1 MKNRIISLV
10 MVLALVFTLLPV
22 YAIADNTAD
31 TAPEV
36 DQGMTVGEKVDI
48 KTLIDKVKALLESDD
63 LDGLMDVLP
72 KLDSDTFQDILD
84 ELSIKDSQALLDMLK
99 SLLNK
104 EDGSINSDVLSELLK
119 LFVGDDELDGFF
131 SGGISAEQLQA
142 LLEKYLKDGSLDG
155 LKDLIPEGSL
165 QELLDKLMG
174 GKNFEDLFGG
184 IDTDKLLE
192 ALKGL
197 LGDANIDDL
206 LNGLDSETLQKLL
219 EKFDAG
225 QLQELLDK
233 LMNGGFDIDELIG
246 KLDSEAL
253 QKLLEKFDVGQ
264 LQELL
269 DKLMNGGFD
278 IDELIG
284 KLDSEALQ
292 KLLEKFDVGQLQ
304 ELLDKLMNG
313 GFDIDELIGKLD
325 SEALQKLLE
334 KFDLQQL
341 QDILDKLLDG
351 NFNIDDLLDNL
362 DSETLQKLLD
372 KLDAGQLKDII
383 DKLLGGDTDI
393 GDLLDNLSMDKLIE
407 LFKQLM
413 GDNDTLNKLFEKLD
427 SDKIGE
433 IIQKLLDGDF
443 DINGLFKN
451 LDAYSILKAIAGLI
465 GSDLDVTGPNDV
477 TVDEGSSATFSVKVK
492 TAGTYKYMWL
502 EPDSV
507 KNIDLSG
514 VDLSGSKLELG
525 MKLLQII
532 KQLPNL
538 SRTDSY
544 TIEKTTADD
553 NGRTFA
559 CMIYNVSVSDLK
571 NAVVYVTDEATLTVN
586 PAAPHE
592 HTKVIDTPAVKATCT
607 EPGSTEGSHC
617 SECGEVLSKA
627 EVIPAT
633 GHNYEFKVCAVCGYE
648 ITFPFTDVKK
658 TDWCY
663 NDVKYVWQHD
673 IMLGTSDTRFSPS
686 SKMTRAMFVTV
697 LYRLEG
703 SPDITGMQ
711 IPAFTD
717 IDIWAHNAIVWAY
730 NVGVTNGKTATTFD
744 PNASITRAEIVAML
758 YRYAGSPDV
767 SGSLNVFSDAS
778 SIGAFA
784 HDAVIWATTLG
795 VVNGYKDG
803 TFGPNRTAQRS
814 EMAAMLHR
822 YMVLTSID

>member
-10 MVLALVFTLLPV
+10 MALALVFTLLPV

-36 DQGMTVGEKVDI
+36 DPDMSVGETVDI

-63 LDGLMDVLP
+63 LDGLMNVLP
-72 KLDSDTFQDILD
+72 KLDSDTFRDILD
-84 ELSIKDSQALLDMLK
+84 ELSIKDSQALMDMLK

-131 SGGISAEQLQA
+131 SGGISAEKLQA
-142 LLEKYLKDGSLDG
+142 LLEKYLKDGTLDD
-155 LKDLIPEGSL
+155 LKNLIPEGSL

-174 GKNFEDLFGG
+174 DKNFEDLFGG

-192 ALKGL
+192 TLKGL
-197 LGDANIDDL
+197 LGDVNIDEL
-206 LNGLDSETLQKLL
+206 LKGLDSETLQKLL

-233 LMNGGFDIDELIG
+233 LLDGNFDIDELLG
-246 KLDSEAL
+246 KLDSDTL
-253 QKLLEKFDVGQ
+253 KQLLEKFDIEQ
-264 LQELL
+264 L
-269 DKLMNGGFD
+269 K
-278 IDELIG
+278 
-284 KLDSEALQ
+284 AL
-292 KLLEKFDVGQLQ
+292 
-304 ELLDKLMNG
+304 
-313 GFDIDELIGKLD
+313 
-325 SEALQKLLE
+325 
-334 KFDLQQL
+334 
-341 QDILDKLLDG
+341 LDKLLDG
-351 NFNIDDLLDNL
+351 NFDIDELLGKLDSDTLKQLFEKLDVQQLQELLEKLMGGDFDINDLL
-362 DSETLQKLLD
+362 
-372 KLDAGQLKDII
+372 
-383 DKLLGGDTDI
+383 
-393 GDLLDNLSMDKLIE
+393 GDLSTDKLIE

-413 GDNDTLNKLFEKLD
+413 GDSDTLNKLFEKLD
-427 SDKIGE
+427 SGKLGE

-502 EPDSV
+502 EPESV

-559 CMIYNVSVSDLK
+559 CMIYSISASDLK
-571 NAVVYVTDEATLTVN
+571 NAVVYITDEATLTVN

-607 EPGSTEGSHC
+607 TAGTTEGSHC

-633 GHNYEFKVCAVCGYE
+633 GHTYEHKVCTACGYE
-648 ITFPFTDVKK
+648 VAFPFTDVKK

-717 IDIWAHNAIVWAY
+717 IDIWARDAIVWAY

-767 SGSLNVFSDAS
+767 SGSLNGFTDAS

-784 HDAVIWATTLG
+784 RNAVIWATTLG

-803 TFGPNRTAQRS
+803 SFGPNRTAQRS

-822 YMVLTSID
+822 YMVLTSIG

>member
-10 MVLALVFTLLPV
+10 MALALVFTLLPV

-36 DQGMTVGEKVDI
+36 DPDMSVGETVDI

-63 LDGLMDVLP
+63 LDGLMNVLP
-72 KLDSDTFQDILD
+72 KLDSDTFRDILD
-84 ELSIKDSQALLDMLK
+84 ELSIKDSQALMDMLK

-142 LLEKYLKDGSLDG
+142 LLEKYLKDGTLDD
-155 LKDLIPEGSL
+155 LKNLIPEGSL

-174 GKNFEDLFGG
+174 DKNFEDLFGG

-192 ALKGL
+192 TLKGL
-197 LGDANIDDL
+197 LGDVNIDEL
-206 LNGLDSETLQKLL
+206 LKGLDSETLQKLL

-225 QLQELLDK
+225 QLQELLGK
-233 LMNGGFDIDELIG
+233 LLDGNFDIDELLG
-246 KLDSEAL
+246 KLDSDTL
-253 QKLLEKFDVGQ
+253 KQLLEKFDVEQ
-264 LQELL
+264 L
-269 DKLMNGGFD
+269 K
-278 IDELIG
+278 
-284 KLDSEALQ
+284 AL
-292 KLLEKFDVGQLQ
+292 
-304 ELLDKLMNG
+304 
-313 GFDIDELIGKLD
+313 
-325 SEALQKLLE
+325 
-334 KFDLQQL
+334 
-341 QDILDKLLDG
+341 LDKLLDG
-351 NFNIDDLLDNL
+351 NFDIDELLGKL
-362 DSETLQKLLD
+362 DSETLKQLLE
-372 KLDAGQLKDII
+372 KLDVEQLKDLL

-393 GDLLDNLSMDKLIE
+393 GDILDNFSTDKLIE
-407 LFKQLM
+407 FFKQLM
-413 GDNDTLNKLFEKLD
+413 GDSDTLNKLFEKLD
-427 SDKIGE
+427 SGKLGE

-465 GSDLDVTGPNDV
+465 GSDLDVTGPADV

-492 TAGTYKYMWL
+492 TAGSYKYMWL
-502 EPDSV
+502 EPESV

-559 CMIYNVSVSDLK
+559 CMIYSISASDLK

-607 EPGSTEGSHC
+607 TAGTTEGSHC

-633 GHNYEFKVCAVCGYE
+633 GHTYEHKVCTACGYE
-648 ITFPFTDVKK
+648 VAFPFTDVKK

-717 IDIWAHNAIVWAY
+717 IDIWAHDAIVWAY
-730 NVGVTNGKTATTFD
+730 NVGVTNGKTATSFD

-767 SGSLNVFSDAS
+767 SGSLNGFTDAS

-784 HDAVIWATTLG
+784 RNAVIWATTLG

-803 TFGPNRTAQRS
+803 SFGPNRTAQRS

-822 YMVLTSID
+822 YMVLTSIG

>member
-1 MKNRIISLV
+1 
-10 MVLALVFTLLPV
+10 
-22 YAIADNTAD
+22 
-31 TAPEV
+31 
-36 DQGMTVGEKVDI
+36 
-48 KTLIDKVKALLESDD
+48 
-63 LDGLMDVLP
+63 
-72 KLDSDTFQDILD
+72 
-84 ELSIKDSQALLDMLK
+84 
-99 SLLNK
+99 
-104 EDGSINSDVLSELLK
+104 
-119 LFVGDDELDGFF
+119 
-131 SGGISAEQLQA
+131 
-142 LLEKYLKDGSLDG
+142 
-155 LKDLIPEGSL
+155 
-165 QELLDKLMG
+165 
-174 GKNFEDLFGG
+174 
-184 IDTDKLLE
+184 
-192 ALKGL
+192 
-197 LGDANIDDL
+197 
-206 LNGLDSETLQKLL
+206 
-219 EKFDAG
+219 
-225 QLQELLDK
+225 
-233 LMNGGFDIDELIG
+233 
-246 KLDSEAL
+246 
-253 QKLLEKFDVGQ
+253 
-264 LQELL
+264 
-269 DKLMNGGFD
+269 
-278 IDELIG
+278 
-284 KLDSEALQ
+284 
-292 KLLEKFDVGQLQ
+292 
-304 ELLDKLMNG
+304 
-313 GFDIDELIGKLD
+313 
-325 SEALQKLLE
+325 
-334 KFDLQQL
+334 
-341 QDILDKLLDG
+341 
-351 NFNIDDLLDNL
+351 
-362 DSETLQKLLD
+362 
-372 KLDAGQLKDII
+372 
-383 DKLLGGDTDI
+383 
-393 GDLLDNLSMDKLIE
+393 
-407 LFKQLM
+407 M
-413 GDNDTLNKLFEKLD
+413 GDSDTLNKLFEKLD
-427 SDKIGE
+427 SGKLGE

-492 TAGTYKYMWL
+492 TSGTYKYMWL
-502 EPDSV
+502 EPESV

-559 CMIYNVSVSDLK
+559 CMIYSISASDLK

-607 EPGSTEGSHC
+607 TAGTTEGSHC

-633 GHNYEFKVCAVCGYE
+633 GHTYEHKVCTACGYE
-648 ITFPFTDVKK
+648 VAFPFTDVKK

-717 IDIWAHNAIVWAY
+717 IDIWAHDAIVWAY
-730 NVGVTNGKTATTFD
+730 NVGVTNGKTATSFD

-767 SGSLNVFSDAS
+767 SGSLNGFTDAS

-784 HDAVIWATTLG
+784 RNAVIWASTLG
-795 VVNGYKDG
+795 VVNGYNDG
-803 TFGPNRTAQRS
+803 SFGPNRTAQRS

>member
-10 MVLALVFTLLPV
+10 MALALVFTLLPV

-36 DQGMTVGEKVDI
+36 DPDMSVGETVDI

-63 LDGLMDVLP
+63 LDGLMNVLP
-72 KLDSDTFQDILD
+72 KLDSDTFRDILD
-84 ELSIKDSQALLDMLK
+84 ELSIKDSQALMDMLK

-142 LLEKYLKDGSLDG
+142 LLEKYLKDGTLDD
-155 LKDLIPEGSL
+155 LKNLIPEGSL

-174 GKNFEDLFGG
+174 DKNFEDLFGG

-192 ALKGL
+192 TLKGL
-197 LGDANIDDL
+197 LGDVNIDEL
-206 LNGLDSETLQKLL
+206 LKGLDSETLQKLL

-225 QLQELLDK
+225 QLQELLGK
-233 LMNGGFDIDELIG
+233 LLDGNFDIDELLG
-246 KLDSEAL
+246 KLDSDTL
-253 QKLLEKFDVGQ
+253 KQLLEKFDVEQ
-264 LQELL
+264 L
-269 DKLMNGGFD
+269 K
-278 IDELIG
+278 
-284 KLDSEALQ
+284 AL
-292 KLLEKFDVGQLQ
+292 
-304 ELLDKLMNG
+304 
-313 GFDIDELIGKLD
+313 
-325 SEALQKLLE
+325 
-334 KFDLQQL
+334 
-341 QDILDKLLDG
+341 LDKLLDG
-351 NFNIDDLLDNL
+351 NFDIDELLGKL
-362 DSETLQKLLD
+362 DSDTLKQLLE
-372 KLDAGQLKDII
+372 KLDVEQLKDLL

-393 GDLLDNLSMDKLIE
+393 GDILDNFSTDKLIE

-413 GDNDTLNKLFEKLD
+413 GDSDTLNKLFEKLD
-427 SDKIGE
+427 SGKLGE

-465 GSDLDVTGPNDV
+465 GSDLDVTGPADV

-502 EPDSV
+502 EPESV

-559 CMIYNVSVSDLK
+559 CMIYSISASDLK

-607 EPGSTEGSHC
+607 TAGTTEGSHC

-633 GHNYEFKVCAVCGYE
+633 GHTYEHKVCTACGYE
-648 ITFPFTDVKK
+648 VAFPFTDVKK

-717 IDIWAHNAIVWAY
+717 IDIWAHDAIVWAY
-730 NVGVTNGKTATTFD
+730 NVGVTNGKTATSFD

-767 SGSLNVFSDAS
+767 SGSLNGFTDAS

-784 HDAVIWATTLG
+784 RNAVIWATTLG

-803 TFGPNRTAQRS
+803 SFGPNRTAQRS

-822 YMVLTSID
+822 YMVLTSIG

>member
-36 DQGMTVGEKVDI
+36 DPGMTVGEKVDI

-206 LNGLDSETLQKLL
+206 LNGLDSEALQKLL

-233 LMNGGFDIDELIG
+233 LMNGGFDIDDLIG

-253 QKLLEKFDVGQ
+253 QKLLEKFDAGQ

-278 IDELIG
+278 ID
-284 KLDSEALQ
+284 D
-292 KLLEKFDVGQLQ
+292 
-304 ELLDKLMNG
+304 
-313 GFDIDELIGKLD
+313 LIGKLD

-413 GDNDTLNKLFEKLD
+413 DDNDTLNKLFEKLD

-633 GHNYEFKVCAVCGYE
+633 GHNYEFKVCTVCGYE

-717 IDIWAHNAIVWAY
+717 IDDIWAHNAIVWAY

>member
-10 MVLALVFTLLPV
+10 MALALVFTLLPV

-36 DQGMTVGEKVDI
+36 DPDMSVGETVDI

-63 LDGLMDVLP
+63 LDGLMNVLP
-72 KLDSDTFQDILD
+72 KLDSDTFRDILD
-84 ELSIKDSQALLDMLK
+84 ELSIKDSQALMDMLK

-131 SGGISAEQLQA
+131 SGGISAEKLQA
-142 LLEKYLKDGSLDG
+142 LLEKYLKDGTLDD
-155 LKDLIPEGSL
+155 LKNLIPEGSL

-174 GKNFEDLFGG
+174 DKNFEDLFGG

-192 ALKGL
+192 TLKGL
-197 LGDANIDDL
+197 LGDVNIDEL
-206 LNGLDSETLQKLL
+206 LKGLDSETLQKLL

-233 LMNGGFDIDELIG
+233 LLDGNFDIDELLG
-246 KLDSEAL
+246 KLDSDTL
-253 QKLLEKFDVGQ
+253 KQLLEKFDVEQ
-264 LQELL
+264 L
-269 DKLMNGGFD
+269 K
-278 IDELIG
+278 
-284 KLDSEALQ
+284 AL
-292 KLLEKFDVGQLQ
+292 
-304 ELLDKLMNG
+304 
-313 GFDIDELIGKLD
+313 
-325 SEALQKLLE
+325 
-334 KFDLQQL
+334 
-341 QDILDKLLDG
+341 LDKLLDG
-351 NFNIDDLLDNL
+351 NFDIDELLGKL
-362 DSETLQKLLD
+362 DSDTLKQLLE
-372 KLDAGQLKDII
+372 KLDVEQLKDLL

-393 GDLLDNLSMDKLIE
+393 GDILDNFSTDKLIE

-413 GDNDTLNKLFEKLD
+413 GDSDTLNKLFEKLD
-427 SDKIGE
+427 SGKLGE

-465 GSDLDVTGPNDV
+465 GSDLDVTGPADV

-502 EPDSV
+502 EPESV

-559 CMIYNVSVSDLK
+559 CMIYSISASDLK

-607 EPGSTEGSHC
+607 TAGTTEGSHC

-633 GHNYEFKVCAVCGYE
+633 GHTYEHKVCTACGYE
-648 ITFPFTDVKK
+648 VAFPFTDVKK

-663 NDVKYVWQHD
+663 NDVKYVWQYD

-711 IPAFTD
+711 VPAFTD
-717 IDIWAHNAIVWAY
+717 IDIWAHDAIVWAY
-730 NVGVTNGKTATTFD
+730 NVGVTNGKTATSFD

-767 SGSLNVFSDAS
+767 SGSLNGFTDAS

-784 HDAVIWATTLG
+784 RNAVIWATTLG

-803 TFGPNRTAQRS
+803 SFGPNRTAQRS

-822 YMVLTSID
+822 YMVLTSIG

>member
-10 MVLALVFTLLPV
+10 MALALVFTLLPV

-31 TAPEV
+31 TALEV
-36 DQGMTVGEKVDI
+36 DPDMSVGETVDI

-63 LDGLMDVLP
+63 LDGLMNVLP
-72 KLDSDTFQDILD
+72 KLDSDTFRDILD
-84 ELSIKDSQALLDMLK
+84 ELSIKDSQALMDMLK

-142 LLEKYLKDGSLDG
+142 LLEKYLKDGTLDD
-155 LKDLIPEGSL
+155 LKNLIPEGSL

-174 GKNFEDLFGG
+174 DKNFEDLFGG

-192 ALKGL
+192 TLKGL
-197 LGDANIDDL
+197 LGDVNIDEL
-206 LNGLDSETLQKLL
+206 LKGLDSETLQKLL

-233 LMNGGFDIDELIG
+233 LLDGNFDIDELLG
-246 KLDSEAL
+246 KLDSDTL
-253 QKLLEKFDVGQ
+253 KQLLEKFDVEQ
-264 LQELL
+264 L
-269 DKLMNGGFD
+269 K
-278 IDELIG
+278 
-284 KLDSEALQ
+284 AL
-292 KLLEKFDVGQLQ
+292 
-304 ELLDKLMNG
+304 
-313 GFDIDELIGKLD
+313 
-325 SEALQKLLE
+325 
-334 KFDLQQL
+334 
-341 QDILDKLLDG
+341 LDKLLDG
-351 NFNIDDLLDNL
+351 NFDIDELLGKL
-362 DSETLQKLLD
+362 DSETLKQLLE
-372 KLDAGQLKDII
+372 KLDVEQLKDLL

-393 GDLLDNLSMDKLIE
+393 GDILDNFSTDKLIE
-407 LFKQLM
+407 FFKQLM
-413 GDNDTLNKLFEKLD
+413 GDSDTLNKLFEKLD
-427 SDKIGE
+427 SGKLGE

-465 GSDLDVTGPNDV
+465 GSDLDVTGPADV

-492 TAGTYKYMWL
+492 TAGSYKYMWL
-502 EPDSV
+502 EPESV

-559 CMIYNVSVSDLK
+559 CMIYSISASDLK

-607 EPGSTEGSHC
+607 TAGTTEGSHC

-633 GHNYEFKVCAVCGYE
+633 GHTYEHKVCTACGYE
-648 ITFPFTDVKK
+648 VAFPFTDVKK

-663 NDVKYVWQHD
+663 NDVKYVWQYD

-711 IPAFTD
+711 VPAFTD
-717 IDIWAHNAIVWAY
+717 IDIWAHDAIVWAY
-730 NVGVTNGKTATTFD
+730 NVGVTNGKTATSFD

-767 SGSLNVFSDAS
+767 SGSLNGFTDAS

-784 HDAVIWATTLG
+784 RNAVIWATTLG

-803 TFGPNRTAQRS
+803 SFGPNRTAQRS

-822 YMVLTSID
+822 YMVLTSIG

>member
-10 MVLALVFTLLPV
+10 MALALVFTLLPV

-36 DQGMTVGEKVDI
+36 DPDMSVGETVDI

-63 LDGLMDVLP
+63 LDGLMNVLP
-72 KLDSDTFQDILD
+72 KLDSDTFRDILD
-84 ELSIKDSQALLDMLK
+84 ELSIKDSQALMDMLK

-131 SGGISAEQLQA
+131 SGGISAEKLQA
-142 LLEKYLKDGSLDG
+142 LLEKYLKDGTLDD
-155 LKDLIPEGSL
+155 LKNLIPEGSL

-174 GKNFEDLFGG
+174 DKNFEDLFGG

-192 ALKGL
+192 TLKGL
-197 LGDANIDDL
+197 LGDVNIDEL
-206 LNGLDSETLQKLL
+206 LKGLDSETLQKLL

-233 LMNGGFDIDELIG
+233 LLDGNFDIDELLG
-246 KLDSEAL
+246 KLDSDTL
-253 QKLLEKFDVGQ
+253 KQLLEKFDIEQ
-264 LQELL
+264 L
-269 DKLMNGGFD
+269 K
-278 IDELIG
+278 
-284 KLDSEALQ
+284 AL
-292 KLLEKFDVGQLQ
+292 
-304 ELLDKLMNG
+304 
-313 GFDIDELIGKLD
+313 
-325 SEALQKLLE
+325 
-334 KFDLQQL
+334 
-341 QDILDKLLDG
+341 LDKLLDG
-351 NFNIDDLLDNL
+351 NFDIDELLGKL
-362 DSETLQKLLD
+362 DSDTLKQLLE
-372 KLDAGQLKDII
+372 KLDVEQLKDLL

-393 GDLLDNLSMDKLIE
+393 GDILDNFSTDKLIE

-413 GDNDTLNKLFEKLD
+413 GDSDTLNKLFEKLD
-427 SDKIGE
+427 SGKLGE

-502 EPDSV
+502 EPESV

-559 CMIYNVSVSDLK
+559 CMIYSISASDLK
-571 NAVVYVTDEATLTVN
+571 NAVVYITDEATLTVN

-607 EPGSTEGSHC
+607 TAGTTEGSHC

-633 GHNYEFKVCAVCGYE
+633 GHTYEHKVCTACGYE
-648 ITFPFTDVKK
+648 VAFPFTDVKK

-717 IDIWAHNAIVWAY
+717 IDIWAHDAIVWAY
-730 NVGVTNGKTATTFD
+730 NVGVTNGKTATSFD

-767 SGSLNVFSDAS
+767 SGSLNGFTDAS

-784 HDAVIWATTLG
+784 RNAVIWATTLG

-803 TFGPNRTAQRS
+803 SFGPNRTAQRS

-822 YMVLTSID
+822 YMVLTSIG

>member
-1 MKNRIISLV
+1 MKKRIISLV
-10 MVLALVFTLLPV
+10 MALALVFTLLPV

-36 DQGMTVGEKVDI
+36 DPDMSVGETVDI

-63 LDGLMDVLP
+63 LDGLMNVLP
-72 KLDSDTFQDILD
+72 KLDSDTFRDILD
-84 ELSIKDSQALLDMLK
+84 ELSIKDSQALMDMLK

-131 SGGISAEQLQA
+131 SGGISAEKLQA
-142 LLEKYLKDGSLDG
+142 LLEKYLKDGTLDD
-155 LKDLIPEGSL
+155 LKNLIPEGSL

-174 GKNFEDLFGG
+174 DKNFEDLFGG

-192 ALKGL
+192 TLKGL
-197 LGDANIDDL
+197 LGDVNIDEL
-206 LNGLDSETLQKLL
+206 LKGLDSETLQKLL

-233 LMNGGFDIDELIG
+233 LLDGNFDIDELLG
-246 KLDSEAL
+246 KLDSDTL
-253 QKLLEKFDVGQ
+253 KQLLEKFDIEQ
-264 LQELL
+264 L
-269 DKLMNGGFD
+269 K
-278 IDELIG
+278 
-284 KLDSEALQ
+284 AL
-292 KLLEKFDVGQLQ
+292 
-304 ELLDKLMNG
+304 
-313 GFDIDELIGKLD
+313 
-325 SEALQKLLE
+325 
-334 KFDLQQL
+334 
-341 QDILDKLLDG
+341 LDKLLDG
-351 NFNIDDLLDNL
+351 NFDIDELLGKL
-362 DSETLQKLLD
+362 DSDTLKQLLE
-372 KLDAGQLKDII
+372 KLDVEQLKDLL

-393 GDLLDNLSMDKLIE
+393 GDILDNFSTDKLIE

-413 GDNDTLNKLFEKLD
+413 GDSDTLNKLFEKLD
-427 SDKIGE
+427 SGKLGE

-502 EPDSV
+502 EPESV

-559 CMIYNVSVSDLK
+559 CMIYSISASDLK
-571 NAVVYVTDEATLTVN
+571 NAVVYITDEATLTVN

-607 EPGSTEGSHC
+607 TAGTTEGSHC

-633 GHNYEFKVCAVCGYE
+633 GHTYEHKVCTACGYE
-648 ITFPFTDVKK
+648 VAFPFTDVKK

-717 IDIWAHNAIVWAY
+717 IDIWAHDAIVWAY
-730 NVGVTNGKTATTFD
+730 NVGVTNGKTATSFD

-767 SGSLNVFSDAS
+767 SGSLNGFTDAS

-784 HDAVIWATTLG
+784 RNAVIWATTLG

-803 TFGPNRTAQRS
+803 SFGPNRTAQRS

-822 YMVLTSID
+822 YMVLTSIG

>member
-10 MVLALVFTLLPV
+10 MALALVFTLLPV

-31 TAPEV
+31 TALEV
-36 DQGMTVGEKVDI
+36 DPDMSVGETVDI

-63 LDGLMDVLP
+63 LDGLMNVLP
-72 KLDSDTFQDILD
+72 KLDSDTFRDILD
-84 ELSIKDSQALLDMLK
+84 ELSIKDSQALMDMLK

-131 SGGISAEQLQA
+131 SGGISAEKLQA
-142 LLEKYLKDGSLDG
+142 LLEKYLKDGTLDD
-155 LKDLIPEGSL
+155 LKNLIPEGSL

-174 GKNFEDLFGG
+174 DKNFEDLFGG

-192 ALKGL
+192 TLKGL
-197 LGDANIDDL
+197 LGDVNIDEL
-206 LNGLDSETLQKLL
+206 LKGLDSETLQKLL

-233 LMNGGFDIDELIG
+233 LLDGNFDIDELLG
-246 KLDSEAL
+246 KLDSDTL
-253 QKLLEKFDVGQ
+253 KQLLEKFDVEQ
-264 LQELL
+264 L
-269 DKLMNGGFD
+269 K
-278 IDELIG
+278 
-284 KLDSEALQ
+284 AL
-292 KLLEKFDVGQLQ
+292 
-304 ELLDKLMNG
+304 
-313 GFDIDELIGKLD
+313 
-325 SEALQKLLE
+325 
-334 KFDLQQL
+334 
-341 QDILDKLLDG
+341 LDKLLDG
-351 NFNIDDLLDNL
+351 NFDIDELLGKL
-362 DSETLQKLLD
+362 DSETLKQLLE
-372 KLDAGQLKDII
+372 KLDVEQLKDLL

-393 GDLLDNLSMDKLIE
+393 GDILDNFSTDKLIE
-407 LFKQLM
+407 FFKQLM
-413 GDNDTLNKLFEKLD
+413 GDSDTLNKLFEKLD
-427 SDKIGE
+427 SGKLGE

-465 GSDLDVTGPNDV
+465 GSDLDVTGPADV

-492 TAGTYKYMWL
+492 TAGSYKYMWL
-502 EPDSV
+502 EPESV

-559 CMIYNVSVSDLK
+559 CMIYSISASDLK

-607 EPGSTEGSHC
+607 TAGTTEGSHC

-633 GHNYEFKVCAVCGYE
+633 GHTYEHKVCTACGYE
-648 ITFPFTDVKK
+648 VAFPFTDVKK

-663 NDVKYVWQHD
+663 NDVKYVWQYD

-711 IPAFTD
+711 VPAFTD
-717 IDIWAHNAIVWAY
+717 IDIWAHDAIVWAY
-730 NVGVTNGKTATTFD
+730 NVGVTNGKTATSFD

-767 SGSLNVFSDAS
+767 SGSLNGFTDAS

-784 HDAVIWATTLG
+784 RNAVIWATTLG

-803 TFGPNRTAQRS
+803 SFGPNRTAQRS

-822 YMVLTSID
+822 YMVLTSIG

>member
-10 MVLALVFTLLPV
+10 MALALVFTLLPV

-36 DQGMTVGEKVDI
+36 DPDMSVGETVDI

-63 LDGLMDVLP
+63 LDGLMNVLP
-72 KLDSDTFQDILD
+72 KLDSDTFRDILD
-84 ELSIKDSQALLDMLK
+84 ELSIKDSQALMDMLK

-131 SGGISAEQLQA
+131 SGGISAEKLQA
-142 LLEKYLKDGSLDG
+142 LLEKYLKDGTLDD
-155 LKDLIPEGSL
+155 LKNLIPEGSL

-174 GKNFEDLFGG
+174 DKNFEDLFGG

-192 ALKGL
+192 TLKGL
-197 LGDANIDDL
+197 LGDVNIDEL
-206 LNGLDSETLQKLL
+206 LKGLDSETLQKLL

-233 LMNGGFDIDELIG
+233 LLDGNFDIDELLG
-246 KLDSEAL
+246 KLDSDTL
-253 QKLLEKFDVGQ
+253 KQLLEKFDVEQ
-264 LQELL
+264 L
-269 DKLMNGGFD
+269 K
-278 IDELIG
+278 
-284 KLDSEALQ
+284 AL
-292 KLLEKFDVGQLQ
+292 
-304 ELLDKLMNG
+304 
-313 GFDIDELIGKLD
+313 
-325 SEALQKLLE
+325 
-334 KFDLQQL
+334 
-341 QDILDKLLDG
+341 LDKLLDG
-351 NFNIDDLLDNL
+351 NFDIDELLGKL
-362 DSETLQKLLD
+362 DSETLKQLLE
-372 KLDAGQLKDII
+372 KLDVEQLKDLL

-393 GDLLDNLSMDKLIE
+393 GDILDNFSTDKLIE

-413 GDNDTLNKLFEKLD
+413 GDSDTLNKLFEKLD
-427 SDKIGE
+427 SGKLGE

-465 GSDLDVTGPNDV
+465 GSDLDVTGPADV

-492 TAGTYKYMWL
+492 TAGSYKYMWL
-502 EPDSV
+502 EPESV

-559 CMIYNVSVSDLK
+559 CMIYSISASDLK

-607 EPGSTEGSHC
+607 TAGTTEGSHC

-633 GHNYEFKVCAVCGYE
+633 GHTYEHKVCTACGYE
-648 ITFPFTDVKK
+648 VAFPFTDVKK

-717 IDIWAHNAIVWAY
+717 IDIWAHDAIVWAY
-730 NVGVTNGKTATTFD
+730 NVGVTNGKTATSFD

-767 SGSLNVFSDAS
+767 SGSLNGFTDAS

-784 HDAVIWATTLG
+784 RNAVIWATTLG

-803 TFGPNRTAQRS
+803 SFGPNRTAQRS

-822 YMVLTSID
+822 YMVLTSIG

>member
-10 MVLALVFTLLPV
+10 MALALVFTLLPV

-36 DQGMTVGEKVDI
+36 DPDMSVGETVDI

-63 LDGLMDVLP
+63 LDGLMNVLP
-72 KLDSDTFQDILD
+72 KLDSDTFRDILD
-84 ELSIKDSQALLDMLK
+84 ELSIKDSQALMDMLK

-142 LLEKYLKDGSLDG
+142 LLEKYLKDGTLDD
-155 LKDLIPEGSL
+155 LKNLIPEGSL

-174 GKNFEDLFGG
+174 DKNFEDLFGG

-192 ALKGL
+192 TLKGL
-197 LGDANIDDL
+197 LGDVNIDEL
-206 LNGLDSETLQKLL
+206 LKGLDSETLQKLL

-225 QLQELLDK
+225 QLQELLGK
-233 LMNGGFDIDELIG
+233 LLDGNFDIDELLG
-246 KLDSEAL
+246 KLDSDTL
-253 QKLLEKFDVGQ
+253 KQLLEKFDVEQ
-264 LQELL
+264 L
-269 DKLMNGGFD
+269 K
-278 IDELIG
+278 
-284 KLDSEALQ
+284 AL
-292 KLLEKFDVGQLQ
+292 
-304 ELLDKLMNG
+304 
-313 GFDIDELIGKLD
+313 
-325 SEALQKLLE
+325 
-334 KFDLQQL
+334 
-341 QDILDKLLDG
+341 LDKLLDG
-351 NFNIDDLLDNL
+351 NFDIDELLGKL
-362 DSETLQKLLD
+362 DSETLKQLLE
-372 KLDAGQLKDII
+372 KLDVEQLKDLL

-393 GDLLDNLSMDKLIE
+393 GDILDNFSTDKLIE

-413 GDNDTLNKLFEKLD
+413 GDSDTLNKLFEKLD
-427 SDKIGE
+427 SGKLGE

-465 GSDLDVTGPNDV
+465 GSDLDVTGPADV

-492 TAGTYKYMWL
+492 TAGSYKYMWL
-502 EPDSV
+502 EPESV

-559 CMIYNVSVSDLK
+559 CMIYSISASDLK

-607 EPGSTEGSHC
+607 TAGTTEGSHC

-633 GHNYEFKVCAVCGYE
+633 GHTYEHKVCTACGYE
-648 ITFPFTDVKK
+648 VAFPFTDVKK

-717 IDIWAHNAIVWAY
+717 IDIWAHDAIVWAY
-730 NVGVTNGKTATTFD
+730 NVGVTNGKTATSFD

-767 SGSLNVFSDAS
+767 SGSLNGFTDAS

-784 HDAVIWATTLG
+784 RNAVIWATTLG

-803 TFGPNRTAQRS
+803 SFGPNRTAQRS

-822 YMVLTSID
+822 YMVLTSIG

>member
-10 MVLALVFTLLPV
+10 MALALVFTLLPV

-36 DQGMTVGEKVDI
+36 DPDMSVGETVDI

-63 LDGLMDVLP
+63 LDGLMNVLP
-72 KLDSDTFQDILD
+72 KLDSDTFRDILD
-84 ELSIKDSQALLDMLK
+84 ELSIKDSQALMDMLK

-131 SGGISAEQLQA
+131 SGGISAEKLQA
-142 LLEKYLKDGSLDG
+142 LLEKYLKDGTLDD
-155 LKDLIPEGSL
+155 LKNLIPEGSL

-174 GKNFEDLFGG
+174 DKNFEDLFGG

-192 ALKGL
+192 TLKGL
-197 LGDANIDDL
+197 LGDVNIDEL
-206 LNGLDSETLQKLL
+206 LKGLDSETLQKLL

-233 LMNGGFDIDELIG
+233 LLDGNFDIDELLG
-246 KLDSEAL
+246 KLDSDTL
-253 QKLLEKFDVGQ
+253 KQLLEKFDVEQ
-264 LQELL
+264 L
-269 DKLMNGGFD
+269 K
-278 IDELIG
+278 
-284 KLDSEALQ
+284 AL
-292 KLLEKFDVGQLQ
+292 
-304 ELLDKLMNG
+304 
-313 GFDIDELIGKLD
+313 
-325 SEALQKLLE
+325 
-334 KFDLQQL
+334 
-341 QDILDKLLDG
+341 LDKLLDG
-351 NFNIDDLLDNL
+351 NFDIDELLGKL
-362 DSETLQKLLD
+362 DSDTLKQLLE
-372 KLDAGQLKDII
+372 KLDVEQLKDLL

-393 GDLLDNLSMDKLIE
+393 GDILDNFSTDKLIE

-413 GDNDTLNKLFEKLD
+413 GDSDTLNKLFEKLD
-427 SDKIGE
+427 SGKLGE

-465 GSDLDVTGPNDV
+465 GSDLDVTGPADV

-502 EPDSV
+502 EPESV

-559 CMIYNVSVSDLK
+559 CMIYSISASDLK

-607 EPGSTEGSHC
+607 TAGTTEGSHC

-633 GHNYEFKVCAVCGYE
+633 GHTYEHKVCTACGYE
-648 ITFPFTDVKK
+648 VAFPFTDVKK

-663 NDVKYVWQHD
+663 NDVKYVWQYD

-717 IDIWAHNAIVWAY
+717 IDIWAHDAIVWAY
-730 NVGVTNGKTATTFD
+730 NVGVTNGKTATSFD

-767 SGSLNVFSDAS
+767 SGSLNGFTDAS

-784 HDAVIWATTLG
+784 RNAVIWATTLG

-803 TFGPNRTAQRS
+803 SFGPNRTAQRS

-822 YMVLTSID
+822 YMVLTSIG

>member
-10 MVLALVFTLLPV
+10 MALALVFTLLPV

-36 DQGMTVGEKVDI
+36 DPDMSVGETVDI

-63 LDGLMDVLP
+63 LDGLMNVLP
-72 KLDSDTFQDILD
+72 KLDSDTFRDILD
-84 ELSIKDSQALLDMLK
+84 ELSIKDSQALMDMLK

-142 LLEKYLKDGSLDG
+142 LLEKYLKDGTLDD
-155 LKDLIPEGSL
+155 LKNLIPEGSL

-174 GKNFEDLFGG
+174 DKNFEDLFGG

-192 ALKGL
+192 TLKGL
-197 LGDANIDDL
+197 LGDVNIDEL
-206 LNGLDSETLQKLL
+206 LKGLDSETLQKLL

-225 QLQELLDK
+225 QLQELLGK
-233 LMNGGFDIDELIG
+233 LLDGNFDIDELLG
-246 KLDSEAL
+246 KLDSDTL
-253 QKLLEKFDVGQ
+253 KQLLEKFDVEQ
-264 LQELL
+264 L
-269 DKLMNGGFD
+269 K
-278 IDELIG
+278 
-284 KLDSEALQ
+284 AL
-292 KLLEKFDVGQLQ
+292 
-304 ELLDKLMNG
+304 
-313 GFDIDELIGKLD
+313 
-325 SEALQKLLE
+325 
-334 KFDLQQL
+334 
-341 QDILDKLLDG
+341 LDKLLDG
-351 NFNIDDLLDNL
+351 NFDIDELLGKL
-362 DSETLQKLLD
+362 DSETLKQLLE
-372 KLDAGQLKDII
+372 KLDVEQLKDLL

-393 GDLLDNLSMDKLIE
+393 GDILDNFSTDKLIE

-413 GDNDTLNKLFEKLD
+413 GDSDTLNKLFEKLD
-427 SDKIGE
+427 SGKLGE

-465 GSDLDVTGPNDV
+465 GSDLDVTGPADV

-502 EPDSV
+502 EPESV

-559 CMIYNVSVSDLK
+559 CMIYSISASDLK

-607 EPGSTEGSHC
+607 TAGTTEGSHC

-633 GHNYEFKVCAVCGYE
+633 GHTYEHKVCTACGYE
-648 ITFPFTDVKK
+648 VAFPFTDVKK

-717 IDIWAHNAIVWAY
+717 IDIWAHDAIVWAY
-730 NVGVTNGKTATTFD
+730 NVGVTNGKTATSFD

-767 SGSLNVFSDAS
+767 SGSLNGFTDAS

-784 HDAVIWATTLG
+784 RNAVIWATTLG

-803 TFGPNRTAQRS
+803 SFGPNRTAQRS

-822 YMVLTSID
+822 YMVLTSIG

>member
-10 MVLALVFTLLPV
+10 MALALVFTLLPV

-36 DQGMTVGEKVDI
+36 DPDMSVGETVDI

-63 LDGLMDVLP
+63 LDGLMNVLP
-72 KLDSDTFQDILD
+72 KLDSDTFRDILD
-84 ELSIKDSQALLDMLK
+84 ELSIKDSQALMDMLK

-131 SGGISAEQLQA
+131 SGGISAEKLQA
-142 LLEKYLKDGSLDG
+142 LLEKYLKDGTLDD
-155 LKDLIPEGSL
+155 LKNLIPEGSL

-174 GKNFEDLFGG
+174 DKNFEDLFGG

-192 ALKGL
+192 TLKGL
-197 LGDANIDDL
+197 LGDVNIDEL
-206 LNGLDSETLQKLL
+206 LKGLDSETLQKLL

-233 LMNGGFDIDELIG
+233 LLDGNFDIDELLG
-246 KLDSEAL
+246 KLDSDTL
-253 QKLLEKFDVGQ
+253 KQLLEKFDIEQ
-264 LQELL
+264 L
-269 DKLMNGGFD
+269 K
-278 IDELIG
+278 
-284 KLDSEALQ
+284 AL
-292 KLLEKFDVGQLQ
+292 
-304 ELLDKLMNG
+304 
-313 GFDIDELIGKLD
+313 
-325 SEALQKLLE
+325 
-334 KFDLQQL
+334 
-341 QDILDKLLDG
+341 LDKLLDG
-351 NFNIDDLLDNL
+351 NFDIDELLGKL
-362 DSETLQKLLD
+362 DSDTLKQLLE
-372 KLDAGQLKDII
+372 KLDVEQLKDLL

-393 GDLLDNLSMDKLIE
+393 GDILDNFSTDKLIE

-413 GDNDTLNKLFEKLD
+413 GDSDTLNKLFEKLD
-427 SDKIGE
+427 SGKLGE

-465 GSDLDVTGPNDV
+465 GSDLDVTGPADV

-502 EPDSV
+502 EPESV

-559 CMIYNVSVSDLK
+559 CMIYSISASDLK

-607 EPGSTEGSHC
+607 TAGTTEGSHC

-633 GHNYEFKVCAVCGYE
+633 GHTYEHKVCTACGYE
-648 ITFPFTDVKK
+648 VAFPFTDVKK

-663 NDVKYVWQHD
+663 NDVKYVWQYD

-711 IPAFTD
+711 VPAFTD
-717 IDIWAHNAIVWAY
+717 IDIWAHDAIVWAY
-730 NVGVTNGKTATTFD
+730 NVGVTNGKTATSFD

-767 SGSLNVFSDAS
+767 SGSLNGFTDAS

-784 HDAVIWATTLG
+784 RNAVIWATTLG

-803 TFGPNRTAQRS
+803 SFGPNRTAQRS

-822 YMVLTSID
+822 YMVLTSIG

>member
-10 MVLALVFTLLPV
+10 MALALVFTLLPV

-36 DQGMTVGEKVDI
+36 DPDMSVGETVDI

-63 LDGLMDVLP
+63 LDGLMNVLP
-72 KLDSDTFQDILD
+72 KLDSDTFRDILD
-84 ELSIKDSQALLDMLK
+84 ELSIKDSQALMDMLK

-142 LLEKYLKDGSLDG
+142 LLEKYLKDGTLDD
-155 LKDLIPEGSL
+155 LKNLIPEGSL

-174 GKNFEDLFGG
+174 DKNFEDLFGG

-192 ALKGL
+192 TLKGL
-197 LGDANIDDL
+197 LGDVNIDEL
-206 LNGLDSETLQKLL
+206 LKGLDSETLQKLL

-225 QLQELLDK
+225 QLQELLGK
-233 LMNGGFDIDELIG
+233 LLDGNFDIDELLG
-246 KLDSEAL
+246 KLDSDTL
-253 QKLLEKFDVGQ
+253 KQLLEKFDVEQ
-264 LQELL
+264 L
-269 DKLMNGGFD
+269 K
-278 IDELIG
+278 
-284 KLDSEALQ
+284 AL
-292 KLLEKFDVGQLQ
+292 
-304 ELLDKLMNG
+304 
-313 GFDIDELIGKLD
+313 
-325 SEALQKLLE
+325 
-334 KFDLQQL
+334 
-341 QDILDKLLDG
+341 LDKLLDG
-351 NFNIDDLLDNL
+351 NFDIDELLGKL
-362 DSETLQKLLD
+362 DSETLKQLLE
-372 KLDAGQLKDII
+372 KLDVEQLKDLL

-393 GDLLDNLSMDKLIE
+393 GDILDNFSTDKLIE
-407 LFKQLM
+407 FFKQLM
-413 GDNDTLNKLFEKLD
+413 GDSDTLNKLFEKLD
-427 SDKIGE
+427 SGKLGE

-465 GSDLDVTGPNDV
+465 GSDLDVTGPADV

-492 TAGTYKYMWL
+492 TAGSYKYMWL
-502 EPDSV
+502 EPESV

-559 CMIYNVSVSDLK
+559 CMIYSISASDLK

-607 EPGSTEGSHC
+607 TAGTTEGSHC

-633 GHNYEFKVCAVCGYE
+633 GHTYEHKVCTACGYE
-648 ITFPFTDVKK
+648 VAFPFTDVKK

-711 IPAFTD
+711 VPAFTD
-717 IDIWAHNAIVWAY
+717 IDIWAHDAIVWAY
-730 NVGVTNGKTATTFD
+730 NVGVTNGKTATSFD

-767 SGSLNVFSDAS
+767 SGSLNGFTDAS

-784 HDAVIWATTLG
+784 RNAVIWATTLG

-803 TFGPNRTAQRS
+803 SFGPNRTAQRS

-822 YMVLTSID
+822 YMVLTSIG

>member
-10 MVLALVFTLLPV
+10 MALALVFTLLPV

-36 DQGMTVGEKVDI
+36 DPDMSVGETVDI

-63 LDGLMDVLP
+63 LDGLMNVLP

-84 ELSIKDSQALLDMLK
+84 ELSIKDSQALMDMLK

-142 LLEKYLKDGSLDG
+142 LLEKYLKDGTLDD
-155 LKDLIPEGSL
+155 LKNLIPEGSL

-174 GKNFEDLFGG
+174 DKNFEDLFGG

-192 ALKGL
+192 TLKGL
-197 LGDANIDDL
+197 LGDVNIDEL
-206 LNGLDSETLQKLL
+206 LKGLDSETLQKLL

-233 LMNGGFDIDELIG
+233 LLDGNFDIDELLG
-246 KLDSEAL
+246 KLDSDTL
-253 QKLLEKFDVGQ
+253 KQLLEKFDVEQ
-264 LQELL
+264 L
-269 DKLMNGGFD
+269 K
-278 IDELIG
+278 
-284 KLDSEALQ
+284 AL
-292 KLLEKFDVGQLQ
+292 
-304 ELLDKLMNG
+304 
-313 GFDIDELIGKLD
+313 
-325 SEALQKLLE
+325 
-334 KFDLQQL
+334 
-341 QDILDKLLDG
+341 LDKLLDG
-351 NFNIDDLLDNL
+351 NFDIDELLGKL
-362 DSETLQKLLD
+362 DSDTLKQLLE
-372 KLDAGQLKDII
+372 KLDVEQLKDLL

-393 GDLLDNLSMDKLIE
+393 GDILDNFSTDKLIE

-413 GDNDTLNKLFEKLD
+413 GDSDTLNKLFEKLD
-427 SDKIGE
+427 SGKLGE

-443 DINGLFKN
+443 NINGLFKN
-451 LDAYSILKAIAGLI
+451 LDAYSILKAIAALI
-465 GSDLDVTGPNDV
+465 GSDLDVTGPADV

-502 EPDSV
+502 EPESV

-559 CMIYNVSVSDLK
+559 CMIYSISASDLK

-607 EPGSTEGSHC
+607 TAGTTEGSHC

-633 GHNYEFKVCAVCGYE
+633 GHTYEHKVCTACGYE
-648 ITFPFTDVKK
+648 EPFPFTDVKK

-663 NDVKYVWQHD
+663 NDVKYVWQYD

-717 IDIWAHNAIVWAY
+717 IDIWAHDAIVWAY
-730 NVGVTNGKTATTFD
+730 NVGVTNGKTATSFD

-767 SGSLNVFSDAS
+767 SGSLNGFTDAS

-784 HDAVIWATTLG
+784 RNAVIWATTLG

-803 TFGPNRTAQRS
+803 SFGPNRTAQRS

-822 YMVLTSID
+822 YMVLTSIG

>member
-10 MVLALVFTLLPV
+10 MALALVFTLLPV

-36 DQGMTVGEKVDI
+36 DSDMSVVEKVDV
-48 KTLIDKVKALLESDD
+48 KALIEKVKALLKSDD
-63 LDGLMDVLP
+63 LDGLMNVLP
-72 KLDSDTFQDILD
+72 KLDSDSFK
-84 ELSIKDSQALLDMLK
+84 ELLGKLNTEDAQALLDMLK
-99 SLLNK
+99 ELLNK

-119 LFVGDDELDGFF
+119 LFMGDGELDELF
-131 SGGISAEQLQA
+131 GGISAEQLKA
-142 LLEKYLKDGSLDG
+142 LLEEYLKDGKLDD
-155 LKDLIPEGSL
+155 LKDLIPEGTL

-174 GKNFEDLFGG
+174 DKNFEDLFGG
-184 IDTDKLLE
+184 IDTDKLLD

-197 LGDANIDDL
+197 FGGSGDSDFNIEDL
-206 LNGLDSETLQKLL
+206 LKGLDSETLKQLL
-219 EKFDAG
+219 EK
-225 QLQELLDK
+225 LD
-233 LMNGGFDIDELIG
+233 
-246 KLDSEAL
+246 
-253 QKLLEKFDVGQ
+253 V
-264 LQELL
+264 
-269 DKLMNGGFD
+269 
-278 IDELIG
+278 
-284 KLDSEALQ
+284 
-292 KLLEKFDVGQLQ
+292 
-304 ELLDKLMNG
+304 
-313 GFDIDELIGKLD
+313 
-325 SEALQKLLE
+325 
-334 KFDLQQL
+334 QQL
-341 QDILDKLLDG
+341 KDLLDKLLDG
-351 NFNIDDLLDNL
+351 NFDIDDLLGKL
-362 DSETLQKLLD
+362 DSETLKQLLEKLDVEQLKDLLD
-372 KLDAGQLKDII
+372 KLMNGNFDIEDLLGKLDSETLKQLLEKLDVEQLKDLL

-393 GDLLDNLSMDKLIE
+393 GDILDNFSTDKLIE

-413 GDNDTLNKLFEKLD
+413 GDSDTLNKLFEKLD
-427 SDKIGE
+427 SSQIGE
-433 IIQKLLDGDF
+433 IIKKLLDGGF
-443 DINGLFKN
+443 DIEGMFKN

-465 GSDLDVTGPNDV
+465 GSDLDVTGPADV

-492 TAGTYKYMWL
+492 TAGSYKYMWL
-502 EPDSV
+502 EPESV
-507 KNIDLSG
+507 KKLDLSG
-514 VDLSGSKLELG
+514 IDLSGSKLELG
-525 MKLLQII
+525 VKLLAAL
-532 KQLPNL
+532 KKLPSL
-538 SRTDSY
+538 SSTDSY

-559 CMIYNVSVSDLK
+559 CMIYNVSASDLK

-607 EPGSTEGSHC
+607 TAGTTEGSHC

-633 GHNYEFKVCAVCGYE
+633 GHNYVHKVCALCGDE
-648 ITFPFTDVKK
+648 MVFPFTDVKK

-663 NDVKYVWQHD
+663 NDVKYVWQYD
-673 IMLGTSDTRFSPS
+673 IMLGTSDTRFSPN

-703 SPDITGMQ
+703 SPSITGMQ

-717 IDIWAHNAIVWAY
+717 IDIWAHDAIVWAY
-730 NVGVTNGKTATTFD
+730 NVGVTYGKTTTTFD

-767 SGSLNVFSDAS
+767 SGSLNGFTDAS

-784 HDAVIWATTLG
+784 RNAVIWATSLG

-803 TFGPNRTAQRS
+803 SFGPNRTALRS

-822 YMVLTSID
+822 YMVLTSIS